1 MPEIAPVTIPS
12 TPATRTGFTVDTSS
26 LANIKFDASVLQKKV
41 DAVTTRWAEDNLDLS
56 AEAKMWQIRNENV
69 AKTLES
75 TEKDV
80 NLTGDVTV
88 QVPTTKDG
96 KELSGW
102 KNMPVEQQ
110 EAMWKEAIS
119 GNKYEKNSQG
129 QWVMARDSG
138 GQLIKSDLQM
148 SSVTYNQYGGRK
160 ANDFLATY
168 EGLKDKATSPTGD
181 ASDEANARSRNQTII
196 NNIMSAN
203 SNKLSQATTK
213 SNFGISQ
220 LQTALNTIQQL
231 FTEFFNALKQI
242 SNSISA

>member
-1 MPEIAPVTIPS
+1 MPVIAPVTTPS

-41 DAVTTRWAEDNLDLS
+41 DAVTTRWAEDNMDLN
-56 AEAKMWQIRNENV
+56 AEAKMWQIRNQNV
-69 AKTLES
+69 GKILEL
-75 TEKDV
+75 TEKDS
-80 NLTGDVTV
+80 NMTK
-88 QVPTTKDG
+88 PTTIQIPTKDG

-102 KNMPVEQQ
+102 KNMPVEQRD
-110 EAMWKEAIS
+110 AMWKEAIS
-119 GNKYEKNSQG
+119 GNKYEKDSQG
-129 QWVMARDSG
+129 QWVMARDAS
-138 GQLIKSDLQM
+138 GQLIKSDLKLGEV
-148 SSVTYNQYGGRK
+148 SKGGY
-160 ANDFLATY
+160 DFMQDY
-168 EGLKDKATSPTGD
+168 EGMKDRAYNEKDG
-181 ASDEANARSRNQTII
+181 SDDTIRSRNQTYI